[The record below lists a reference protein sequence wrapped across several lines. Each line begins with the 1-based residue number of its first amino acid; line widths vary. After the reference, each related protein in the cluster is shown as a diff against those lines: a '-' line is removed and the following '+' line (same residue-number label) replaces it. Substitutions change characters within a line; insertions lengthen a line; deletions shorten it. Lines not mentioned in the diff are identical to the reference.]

1 MKMKKKKTKE
11 NKPSSMQN
19 LKINVWN
26 QKKREIERAQQ
37 LTKFCSQKFN
47 ETLRHFQA
55 GEITDF
61 WMGMNGIKLIY
72 IFISENILL

>member
-1 MKMKKKKTKE
+1 MFET
-11 NKPSSMQN
+11 
-19 LKINVWN
+19 
-26 QKKREIERAQQ
+26 KKREIERAQQ

>member
-1 MKMKKKKTKE
+1 MFETKK
-11 NKPSSMQN
+11 S
-19 LKINVWN
+19 
-26 QKKREIERAQQ
+26 EIERAQQ

-47 ETLRHFQA
+47 ETSHFQA

-72 IFISENILL
+72 IFI

>member
-1 MKMKKKKTKE
+1 MFETKK
-11 NKPSSMQN
+11 S
-19 LKINVWN
+19 
-26 QKKREIERAQQ
+26 EIERAQQ
-37 LTKFCSQKFN
+37 LTKFCSQKFY

-72 IFISENILL
+72 IFI

>member
-1 MKMKKKKTKE
+1 MFETKKK
-11 NKPSSMQN
+11 S
-19 LKINVWN
+19 
-26 QKKREIERAQQ
+26 EIERAQQ

-72 IFISENILL
+72 IFI

>member
-1 MKMKKKKTKE
+1 MKMKKKNKE

-26 QKKREIERAQQ
+26 KKSEIERAQQ

-72 IFISENILL
+72 IFI